1 MVVRVGLNTPSIES
15 VADSIPSIESVSQSI
30 DNVPSTGE
38 LAQSNLNTLAGLQA
52 QTDAIGYEPP
62 DETPQVFYSPST
74 KKMFVN
80 GLMFDDDDAKTAL
93 QSVAKLRDR
102 PLKPSLDIA
111 RDWTR
116 VGPKEFGSYIK
127 GIKNPQAGRLAAEN
141 FDIGGSNLKLLY
153 GRASQFF
160 GAEKYGQG
168 LVDEAIRE
176 IEKNEPFQRE
186 FTKIKSG
193 YIQDGDANES
203 HDAIDWFVA
212 NLAQQGPNL
221 LESIAAAL
229 IGGGVGAVTG
239 ANPLSAVGYA
249 VSGVLGKE
257 RYKQAVIK
265 AAKKYEKD
273 KKSLTGGERKLIREA
288 SSLAGVASIKT
299 PNIFIVD
306 SKGVAKTLRGK
317 PTKTQ
322 LDELVAKE
330 GLLGGDGVRGRITQT
345 ARDQA
350 IKGGTALG
358 IGTSSYGI
366 GLGDIYGEQREEG
379 QDDRLSA
386 ALTAIPY
393 AAMEM
398 LPEFLLAAR
407 IFSVKP
413 KKINKTLLEGTDQ
426 GGRTSRVLKGFGVG
440 GTLEGTTE
448 VAQES
453 LILANTGQLKLD
465 SPQVQNRLVNSFA
478 AGFFVGGPIG
488 AAANLLSKPSSD
500 VLDRSNSRTEP
511 NDPIDFTD
519 EQPSREEKITGAKER
534 RDALLRQQMKL
545 PASAYSEDTKE
556 LEKETTKI
564 VEEEGKKTLK
574 EKGTRDFPIAVISDT
589 KDLEKENTNLLNK
602 LDKEVATTK
611 TEDATKTVLQNPSLL
626 TMSDAKF
633 NSYSPAFP
641 SGPNATEIGITSDD
655 LYFEIKEIRQQNR
668 KKEEE
673 TIANILKNN
682 TKKEIKN
689 VEQDLKKATTTTTT
703 PKGKAKLTSADKLNT
718 MLEEIST
725 LDRTALSR
733 YELKSS
739 AKDKGKRRN
748 IASYLAMDQGLT
760 GRTNTEELSKLLAKK
775 IQTKVKLEKDGK
787 INTAQYRNVVA
798 DIEAI
803 QRYLSLLVATT
814 GTGVE
819 KRGTEAGE
827 EVAEDTTEINAL
839 RAQQQKILDRAR
851 AEQEA
856 KKIKVEDY
864 AGPFIVAKSLNSVFV
879 NNVNETINSMA
890 QGPGNIFSGITAQNM
905 PSGVMQSAIEGAIS
919 LEYLKPSN
927 KTSSAS
933 VVIRG
938 DVQTQ
943 DKLSATLR
951 MMAPIVLD
959 AFKTGA
965 VPNDSIVIE
974 DDKGIPLAAAQYS
987 IEDNAISVEMVGG
1000 VNSKAVEK
1008 IFKEIEKIRESQ
1020 GKRYTVLE
1028 SVAGAQKAFKRRGF
1042 KVAKKGDE
1050 FYSPLETNLFKD
1062 NQETETTPSEIVG
1075 GEIVGGKILYQLSE
1089 SFNNRD
1095 VQAEIANAELR
1106 ESFTPMPSGGVNF
1119 VQLEGTK
1126 EQHERF
1132 VQDAGGLIVSFGD
1145 DARKAMTQ
1153 FQIEGD
1159 TQDANTKQ
1167 ETAEVVEGK
1176 QTRDSRTTTTRDKQE
1191 TDADTTNIKGTKES
1205 VGEKKKGK
1213 AKLQVKGK
1221 EKSVRKADE
1230 KPVEKPADST
1240 GQDKVSAVD
1249 KFLRQQKVDKLTRAR
1264 AKPKDFKKKYKN
1276 TQEAWDDIKPLI
1288 PGSALI
1294 DTVPKPISDSIS
1306 TAVKESTAIKTEE
1319 IRNMFLHMTEQDF
1332 KDVGVTPAVYT
1343 DMRIAQ
1349 YEAAILDNDTK
1360 QDLLS
1365 ELVDIGW
1372 LDKRSKDYGDITFN
1386 ERAVTKARN
1395 FLNNYFG
1402 TTGFYTDNEAAV
1414 LDDVIYDRLTTELV
1428 EVGEAT
1434 GLPGIQSGSELRIQ
1448 EAIAWTKRRG
1458 RYQSIIDQRQKK
1470 KLPVLSGPA
1479 QPLETDQSA
1488 LSKITIDTQ
1497 PDYTAIQVHNLI
1509 KNQITE
1515 ALGTTKIT
1523 QPNRSVPKN
1532 KIENGFAKLSD
1543 EDKNYGINKEGD
1555 LLSDYFTDKGKL
1567 ILYKTKSAEGMAI
1580 FKPITKKNLEQRKTR
1595 IETEEKDKA
1604 ANLKKGEGLAFT
1616 NENVA
1621 ELNEVLDSKLSEQE
1635 RKEQADV
1642 IAFRKAQEAEV
1653 IAKDKLK
1660 KGEKK
1665 LIEYAIVEADNAE
1678 GYSVKTL
1685 AKAEADELTI
1695 EQTFMAGN
1703 MKEATAYKRKYLKDL
1718 EKLMEPV
1725 DPKGQEFLT
1734 KQDLSNKDI
1743 DNMLEGVDDNPDD
1756 TMFFRLDGS
1765 VIKNPVPILRVRA
1778 IVNKALGKLKLKPK
1792 ATVVK
1797 DKAELESK
1805 FPELYERAVAG
1816 RQQGDFDTTNFAAF
1830 ALGDE
1835 IVVFANNIKT
1845 EEQLKFIVA
1854 HETLGH
1860 FGLRAFVPD
1869 GKLNAVLED
1878 LYNSEGHIKAV
1889 ADIHIKNG
1897 MDKYIAIEEA
1907 MANAAATLDVS
1918 AIQRM
1923 WFAVKNFLN
1932 KIGIKFD
1939 DDLSRYILS
1948 QSRRNLRTGGG
1959 SYFNVKQL
1967 VSNMQDEYD
1976 RATQTRFYTEQVNT
1990 SLPASIFA
1998 MFGIT
2003 ANSTFGSFNNFK
2015 EVVKNKLGLD
2025 APKAIGSA
2033 LEYLQTLGN
2042 ISNRS
2047 EGLRN
2052 IFNIFGMQAK
2062 KIKSLERTY
2071 ETLTQF
2077 STRPNIFN
2085 RKYEDDIVVTTT
2097 KDYNDL
2103 IDSKK
2108 SGTEPGT
2115 VGATEEELNQ
2125 VSDLLSYAALFRA
2138 KQNGED
2144 STVAKAPSLRQEVGG
2159 GQAVNREAAKE
2170 LGDMGLV
2177 SIEEFLE
2184 GIPYDISILQDD
2196 TGKLESRKFK
2206 PESISPR
2213 VYKMYSEI
2221 RAAINKSAV
2230 DVFESSLE
2238 STTFERQDAINNF
2251 LKAIGQDSNLTGAR
2265 ETFEL
2270 IMEKY
2275 RQIRQ
2280 VDATGDKQTNYTS
2293 EAKRKSALFIREVN
2307 RALFQPLK
2315 VEDWQDGN
2323 AGVGVKE
2330 NYRFKDW
2337 NDEFKTPEPGAQP
2350 IFRFP
2355 NNNEYKRIIEGLEEL
2370 NAIFKTGK
2378 EGEAEAN
2385 TITNTI
2391 KSLFALE
2398 EATKQIEFNS
2408 KRTLMT
2414 GYVQFVR
2421 RGKYQVETIAFDKD
2435 RNRIKLDQ
2443 QYKNA
2448 MPYFQAET
2456 EQDAREIQKQVNE
2469 TFGKNPFVVRDKSGQ
2484 EIEVTLEASRSVAR
2498 TASLMSLDQNLSAF
2512 LRIADDLQINISVN
2526 DRDKIIKGLT
2536 DTGSAARQKLPRVGK
2551 AGWNKEVVRNQAMF
2565 LRAQSHLAGKTYF
2578 EHKLNTVLAS
2588 EDQWLGDRNKL
2599 NKLKET
2605 LDRVEKFGNEQ
2616 EKQVARANY
2625 DAYANMYRYSAG
2637 TTENTADEFTIYEM
2651 TGPLANIR
2659 TPKQVKPEGR
2669 GEDYKQQ
2676 AKDIL
2681 GYYASGE
2688 NIVDS
2693 TEDILENSKTGQNL
2707 KVLAVSS
2714 QLGGSVATAII
2725 NSMSMVTHSIPYL
2738 ATYNPK
2744 TGYGGGFG
2752 MSASAYHMQKAA
2764 RQMSDGVRTRLGLT
2778 EAGAE
2783 QSLANL
2789 DWMNK
2794 VAGFDPE
2801 TGEYTA
2807 DPELAE
2813 QLQIQYNISPDEAQ
2827 AVHRATSDGVLQA
2840 AQYNALVGTA
2850 RGGLTNTTSGMLKK
2864 WMSLFSYTEQL
2875 NRRATFLAA
2884 YRLQKEKLIAANA
2897 KEFNV
2902 KNITPERI
2910 AELNKE
2916 IEGEAAKFAEVAVNT
2931 SQGEYSMFNRPK
2943 ISRGPLLNSLMMYKQ
2958 FVMISIELMKN
2969 LGRNERIYFL
2979 MLLFFLSGM
2988 KGLPFGEDIMDLI
3001 DTLVQMFGIKIGT
3014 VEKELT
3020 MFIDEVA
3027 PGTSPLVM
3035 RGVLDKVTGATMST
3049 RLGFGDLIP
3058 LTGMAKAGS
3067 SFEQEVTNFLGP
3079 VYAAGEQAVAAVTL
3093 FGNYTA
3099 GKVGLK
3105 ADTTRF
3111 VDVLRSQPYGGIR
3124 AIADAYTYYDDGV
3137 ITNKQGKVLDK
3148 DVHFKEIFFRALN
3161 FYPASASYQNDIIRM
3176 TKQTGDYVKSIKI
3189 KFSEAYVKARIS
3201 GDRAE
3206 MRRIEKDVRA
3216 HNRTHRNSEFYLSD
3230 WKASANRM
3238 YDAWKLPAAERFKKF
3253 ATKKSRPDIDKLIQA
3268 YDM

>member
-30 DNVPSTGE
+30 DSAPSTGE

-168 LVDEAIRE
+168 LVDEAIKE

-265 AAKKYEKD
+265 AAKKYETKGAD
-273 KKSLTGGERKLIREA
+273 SLTGGERKLIREA
-288 SSLAGVASIKT
+288 ASLAGVASIKK
-299 PNIFIVD
+299 PNIFVVD
-306 SKGVAKTLRGK
+306 SKGVAKLTRGK

-330 GLLGGDGVRGRITQT
+330 GLLGPEKSGIRGLITET
-345 ARDQA
+345 ARQQA

-465 SPQVQNRLVNSFA
+465 SPQVQNRLVNAFA

-589 KDLEKENTNLLNK
+589 KDLEKENTNLLNR
-602 LDKEVATTK
+602 LDKEVVTTETK
-611 TEDATKTVLQNPSLL
+611 DTDTTDINVDA
-626 TMSDAKF
+626 
-633 NSYSPAFP
+633 
-641 SGPNATEIGITSDD
+641 
-655 LYFEIKEIRQQNR
+655 
-668 KKEEE
+668 

-682 TKKEIKN
+682 TKEDIKN
-689 VEQDLKKATTTTTT
+689 IEKDLNKTTTTTTT

-725 LDRTALSR
+725 LDREALSR

-739 AKDKGKRRN
+739 AKANGKRPN
-748 IASYLAMDQGLT
+748 IASYLAMDRGLS
-760 GRTNTEELSKLLAKK
+760 GRTNTEELSRILATK
-775 IQTKVKLEKDGK
+775 IQTRIKLEKEGK
-787 INTAQYRNVVA
+787 INTAKYRNVVA

-819 KRGTEAGE
+819 KRGTDAGE
-827 EVAEDTTEINAL
+827 EAAEQQRRIDVDRGRTPPTEADRIRLAREAAEDTTEINAL

-856 KKIKVEDY
+856 
-864 AGPFIVAKSLNSVFV
+864 ATTTVATTEK
-879 NNVNETINSMA
+879 
-890 QGPGNIFSGITAQNM
+890 G
-905 PSGVMQSAIEGAIS
+905 GA
-919 LEYLKPSN
+919 
-927 KTSSAS
+927 
-933 VVIRG
+933 
-938 DVQTQ
+938 
-943 DKLSATLR
+943 
-951 MMAPIVLD
+951 
-959 AFKTGA
+959 
-965 VPNDSIVIE
+965 
-974 DDKGIPLAAAQYS
+974 
-987 IEDNAISVEMVGG
+987 
-1000 VNSKAVEK
+1000 
-1008 IFKEIEKIRESQ
+1008 
-1020 GKRYTVLE
+1020 
-1028 SVAGAQKAFKRRGF
+1028 
-1042 KVAKKGDE
+1042 
-1050 FYSPLETNLFKD
+1050 
-1062 NQETETTPSEIVG
+1062 
-1075 GEIVGGKILYQLSE
+1075 
-1089 SFNNRD
+1089 
-1095 VQAEIANAELR
+1095 
-1106 ESFTPMPSGGVNF
+1106 
-1119 VQLEGTK
+1119 
-1126 EQHERF
+1126 
-1132 VQDAGGLIVSFGD
+1132 
-1145 DARKAMTQ
+1145 
-1153 FQIEGD
+1153 
-1159 TQDANTKQ
+1159 QDANTKQ
-1167 ETAEVVEGK
+1167 KTAEVVEGK

-1205 VGEKKKGK
+1205 VGEKKEGK
-1213 AKLQVKGK
+1213 AKLQVKEK

-1240 GQDKVSAVD
+1240 GQDKVDAAD

-1428 EVGEAT
+1428 EVGDAT

-1448 EAIAWTKRRG
+1448 EAIAWTKRRD

-1470 KLPVLSGPA
+1470 KLPVLSGVA
-1479 QPLETDQSA
+1479 EPLNTDQSA
-1488 LSKITIDTQ
+1488 LSETTIDTNTE
-1497 PDYTAIQVHNLI
+1497 PEYTAIQVHNLI

-1532 KIENGFAKLSD
+1532 NIEKKYAQLSD

-1567 ILYKTKSAEGMAI
+1567 ILYRTTSAEGMAV

-1595 IETEEKDKA
+1595 IETEEK
-1604 ANLKKGEGLAFT
+1604 
-1616 NENVA
+1616 
-1621 ELNEVLDSKLSEQE
+1621 
-1635 RKEQADV
+1635 
-1642 IAFRKAQEAEV
+1642 
-1653 IAKDKLK
+1653 
-1660 KGEKK
+1660 EKK
-1665 LIEYAIVEADNAE
+1665 LTEREEIE
-1678 GYSVKTL
+1678 L
-1685 AKAEADELTI
+1685 AKKAA
-1695 EQTFMAGN
+1695 
-1703 MKEATAYKRKYLKDL
+1703 LK
-1718 EKLMEPV
+1718 K
-1725 DPKGQEFLT
+1725 PKDTPQGQAFLT
-1734 KQDLSNKDI
+1734 KQDLTNKDI
-1743 DNMLEGVDDNPDD
+1743 DDILADVDDNPED
-1756 TMFFRLDGS
+1756 TMFYRLDGS

-1778 IVNKALGKLKLKPK
+1778 IVNKALGKLQLKPK

-1816 RQQGDFDTTNFAAF
+1816 KQEGDFDTANFAAF

-1835 IVVFANNIKT
+1835 IVVFADNIKT

-1923 WFAVKNFLN
+1923 WFAIKNFLN

-1990 SLPASIFA
+1990 SLPASIFG

-2003 ANSTFGSFNNFK
+2003 ANNTTGSFNGFK
-2015 EVVKNKLGLD
+2015 DIVKNKLGLD
-2025 APKAIGSA
+2025 VPKAIGSA

-2047 EGLRN
+2047 EGLRS

-2085 RKYEDDIVVTTT
+2085 KKYEDDIVVTTT
-2097 KDYNDL
+2097 KEYNDL

-2115 VGATEEELNQ
+2115 VGATQEELNQ
-2125 VSDLLSYAALFRA
+2125 VSDLLSYGALFRA

-2144 STVAKAPSLRQEVGG
+2144 STVAKPLDKDGKEISLRQEVEG
-2159 GQAVNREAAKE
+2159 GQAVNREAAKK

-2177 SIEEFLE
+2177 SIEEFLG
-2184 GIPYDISILQDD
+2184 GIPYDISIQDD
-2196 TGKLESRKFK
+2196 TGVPTTGTFK
-2206 PESISPR
+2206 AESISPR

-2251 LKAIGQDSNLTGAR
+2251 LKAIGEDSNLTGAR

-2280 VDATGDKQTNYTS
+2280 RDATGDKQTNYTS
-2293 EAKRKSALFIREVN
+2293 EAKRKSAVFIREVN
-2307 RALFQPLK
+2307 RALFEPRK

-2330 NYRFKDW
+2330 NYRSEDW
-2337 NDEFKTPEPGAQP
+2337 NDEFLRPKPGAQP

-2355 NNNEYKRIIEGLEEL
+2355 NDNEYRRIIQGLSEL
-2370 NAIFKTGK
+2370 NAIFKEGK
-2378 EGEAEAN
+2378 KGSDEAN

-2398 EATKQIEFNS
+2398 EATKQTEFNS

-2421 RGKYQVETIAFDKD
+2421 RGKYQVETVAFDKD
-2435 RNRIKLDQ
+2435 RNIIKLDQ

-2456 EQDAREIQKQVNE
+2456 EQDAREIQEQVDE
-2469 TFGKNPFVVRDKSGQ
+2469 TFGKNPFVVKDKSGQ
-2484 EIEVTLEASRSVAR
+2484 EIEVTLEASTSVAR

-2512 LRIADDLQINISVN
+2512 LRIADDLQINISVA

-2551 AGWNKEVVRNQAMF
+2551 PGWNKEVVRNQAMF

-2605 LDRVEKFGNEQ
+2605 LDRVEESGNPQ
-2616 EKQVARANY
+2616 EIQLAREAY
-2625 DAYANMYRYSAG
+2625 DEYANMYRYSAG
-2637 TTENTADEFTIYEM
+2637 TTRNTADEFTIYEM
-2651 TGPLANIR
+2651 TGPLANVR

-2669 GEDYKQQ
+2669 GEDYRQQ
-2676 AKDIL
+2676 AQDIL

-2693 TEDILENSKTGQNL
+2693 TEDILENTKIGQNL

-2752 MSASAYHMQKAA
+2752 MSASAYEMQRAA
-2764 RQMSDGVRTRLGLT
+2764 REMSDGVRTRLGLT

-2813 QLQIQYNISPDEAQ
+2813 QLQRQYNISPDEAQ

-2884 YRLQKEKLIAANA
+2884 YRLQKAKLIAANA
-2897 KEFNV
+2897 EKFSV
-2902 KNITPERI
+2902 KGITDERI

-2916 IEGEAAKFAEVAVNT
+2916 IEGEASKFAEVAVNT

-2958 FVMISIELMKN
+2958 FVMISVELMKN

-2979 MLLFFLSGM
+2979 MLLFLLSGM
-2988 KGLPFGEDIMDLI
+2988 KGLPFAEDAADLW
-3001 DTLVQMFGIKIGT
+3001 DTLMQTFGIKVGT
-3014 VEKELT
+3014 IEKELT
-3020 MFIDEVA
+3020 MFIEEVA

-3035 RGVLDKVTGATMST
+3035 RGFLDKVTGATMST

-3058 LTGMAKAGS
+3058 LTGIAKAGS

-3111 VDVLRSQPYGGIR
+3111 VDILRSQPYGGIR
-3124 AIADAYTYYDDGV
+3124 AIADAYSYYDDGV
-3137 ITNKQGKVLDK
+3137 ITNKEGKVLDK

-3176 TKQTGDYVKSIKI
+3176 TKQTGDYVKSFKM

-3201 GDRAE
+3201 KDRAE
-3206 MRRIEKDVRA
+3206 MRRIERAVRD
-3216 HNRTHRNSEFYLSD
+3216 HNRTHRDSEFYLSD

>member
-1 MVVRVGLNTPSIES
+1 
-15 VADSIPSIESVSQSI
+15 
-30 DNVPSTGE
+30 
-38 LAQSNLNTLAGLQA
+38 
-52 QTDAIGYEPP
+52 
-62 DETPQVFYSPST
+62 
-74 KKMFVN
+74 
-80 GLMFDDDDAKTAL
+80 
-93 QSVAKLRDR
+93 
-102 PLKPSLDIA
+102 
-111 RDWTR
+111 
-116 VGPKEFGSYIK
+116 
-127 GIKNPQAGRLAAEN
+127 
-141 FDIGGSNLKLLY
+141 
-153 GRASQFF
+153 
-160 GAEKYGQG
+160 
-168 LVDEAIRE
+168 
-176 IEKNEPFQRE
+176 
-186 FTKIKSG
+186 
-193 YIQDGDANES
+193 
-203 HDAIDWFVA
+203 
-212 NLAQQGPNL
+212 
-221 LESIAAAL
+221 
-229 IGGGVGAVTG
+229 
-239 ANPLSAVGYA
+239 
-249 VSGVLGKE
+249 
-257 RYKQAVIK
+257 
-265 AAKKYEKD
+265 
-273 KKSLTGGERKLIREA
+273 
-288 SSLAGVASIKT
+288 
-299 PNIFIVD
+299 
-306 SKGVAKTLRGK
+306 
-317 PTKTQ
+317 
-322 LDELVAKE
+322 
-330 GLLGGDGVRGRITQT
+330 
-345 ARDQA
+345 
-350 IKGGTALG
+350 
-358 IGTSSYGI
+358 
-366 GLGDIYGEQREEG
+366 
-379 QDDRLSA
+379 
-386 ALTAIPY
+386 
-393 AAMEM
+393 M

-465 SPQVQNRLVNSFA
+465 SPQVQNRLVNAFA

-589 KDLEKENTNLLNK
+589 KDLEKENTNLLNT
-602 LDKEVATTK
+602 LDKEVATTETK
-611 TEDATKTVLQNPSLL
+611 DTDTTDINVDA
-626 TMSDAKF
+626 
-633 NSYSPAFP
+633 
-641 SGPNATEIGITSDD
+641 
-655 LYFEIKEIRQQNR
+655 
-668 KKEEE
+668 

-682 TKKEIKN
+682 TKEEIKN
-689 VEQDLKKATTTTTT
+689 VEKDLNKTTTTTTT
-703 PKGKAKLTSADKLNT
+703 PKGKAKLTSADRLNT

-725 LDRTALSR
+725 LDRAALSK

-739 AKDKGKRRN
+739 AKVRGKRRN
-748 IASYLAMDQGLT
+748 IASYVAMDQGLS
-760 GRTNTEELSKLLAKK
+760 GRTNTEELSKILATKISKK
-775 IQTKVKLEKDGK
+775 VALEKQGK
-787 INTAQYRNVVA
+787 INTAEYRNTVA

-819 KRGTEAGE
+819 KRGTDAGE
-827 EVAEDTTEINAL
+827 EAVVDTTEIDAL
-839 RAQQQKILDRAR
+839 RAQQQQILDRAT

-864 AGPFIVAKSLNSVFV
+864 AGPFIVVEKIDPTFLSFITQSRTYEQFSPETL
-879 NNVNETINSMA
+879 ERRLKQGKTINRPRDFFIDEVLNYIRQNYIATEIRTDGALTYIGSVL
-890 QGPGNIFSGITAQNM
+890 FGIY
-905 PSGVMQSAIEGAIS
+905 EG
-919 LEYLKPSN
+919 KTFKGTVVQDN
-927 KTSSAS
+927 KGT
-933 VVIRG
+933 
-938 DVQTQ
+938 
-943 DKLSATLR
+943 
-951 MMAPIVLD
+951 
-959 AFKTGA
+959 
-965 VPNDSIVIE
+965 
-974 DDKGIPLAAAQYS
+974 PLAAADIRVEKDAIIVDPIGSLNTQATT
-987 IEDNAISVEMVGG
+987 ELFNAIEARAKEEGKSVIKVRDIQTK
-1000 VNSKAVEK
+1000 KAE
-1008 IFKEIEKIRESQ
+1008 
-1020 GKRYTVLE
+1020 
-1028 SVAGAQKAFKRRGF
+1028 AAFRKRGF
-1042 KVAKKGDE
+1042 NTQDKEDKLDGMLTLSK
-1050 FYSPLETNLFKD
+1050 SI
-1062 NQETETTPSEIVG
+1062 ETETTPN
-1075 GEIVGGKILYQLSE
+1075 EIVGGKVLYQLSE
-1089 SFNNRD
+1089 NFNNRD

-1119 VQLEGTK
+1119 VQLQGTK

-1176 QTRDSRTTTTRDKQE
+1176 QTRGSRTTTTGDKQA
-1191 TDADTTNIKGTKES
+1191 TDADTTDIKGPKES
-1205 VGEKKKGK
+1205 VGEKKEGK
-1213 AKLQVKGK
+1213 AKLQVKEK
-1221 EKSVRKADE
+1221 EKPVRKADE

-1372 LDKRSKDYGDITFN
+1372 LAKRSKDYGDTTFN

-1414 LDDVIYDRLTTELV
+1414 LDDVIYERLTTELA
-1428 EVGEAT
+1428 EIGDAT
-1434 GLPGIQSGSELRIQ
+1434 GLPGIQSGSELRIK
-1448 EAIAWTKRRG
+1448 EAIAWAKRRD

-1470 KLPVLSGPA
+1470 KLPVLSGAA

-1488 LSKITIDTQ
+1488 PSETTIDTNTE
-1497 PDYTAIQVHNLI
+1497 PEYTAIQVHNLI
-1509 KNQITE
+1509 KNHINEKASTQITNQ
-1515 ALGTTKIT
+1515 TK
-1523 QPNRSVPKN
+1523 SKPKN
-1532 KIENGFAKLSD
+1532 TIEEKYAELSD

-1555 LLSDYFTDKGKL
+1555 LLSDYFDDKGKL

-1604 ANLKKGEGLAFT
+1604 A
-1616 NENVA
+1616 
-1621 ELNEVLDSKLSEQE
+1621 S
-1635 RKEQADV
+1635 
-1642 IAFRKAQEAEV
+1642 
-1653 IAKDKLK
+1653 LK

-1725 DPKGQEFLT
+1725 DPKGQAFLT
-1734 KQDLSNKDI
+1734 KQDLTNKDI

-1756 TMFFRLDGS
+1756 TMFYRLDGS
-1765 VIKNPVPILRVRA
+1765 IIKNPVPILRVRA

-1816 RQQGDFDTTNFAAF
+1816 KQEGDFDTANFAAF

-1835 IVVFANNIKT
+1835 IVVFADNIKT
-1845 EEQLKFIVA
+1845 EEQLKFIIA

-1918 AIQRM
+1918 ALQRV
-1923 WFAVKNFLN
+1923 WFAIKNFFSS
-1932 KIGIKFD
+1932 ITGYKFD

-1959 SYFNVKQL
+1959 SYFNVKRL

-1976 RATQTRFYTEQVNT
+1976 RATQTIFYSEQVNT
-1990 SLPASIFA
+1990 SLPASIFG

-2025 APKAIGSA
+2025 VPKAIGSA

-2097 KDYNDL
+2097 KEYNDL

-2115 VGATEEELNQ
+2115 VGATQEELNQ
-2125 VSDLLSYAALFRA
+2125 VNDLLSYAALFRA

-2144 STVAKAPSLRQEVGG
+2144 STVAKAPSLRQEVEG

-2184 GIPYDISILQDD
+2184 GIPYDISIEDD
-2196 TGKLESRKFK
+2196 TGAPTTGTFK
-2206 PESISPR
+2206 AESISPR

-2251 LKAIGQDSNLTGAR
+2251 LKAIGEDSNLTGAR

-2280 VDATGDKQTNYTS
+2280 ADAGGNKETEYTS
-2293 EAKRKSALFIREVN
+2293 EAKRKSALFIREIN
-2307 RALFQPLK
+2307 RALFQSLK
-2315 VEDWQDGN
+2315 VKDWKEGN
-2323 AGVGVKE
+2323 AGVGLE
-2330 NYRFKDW
+2330 QNYRSKDW
-2337 NDEFKTPEPGAQP
+2337 ENDKPKEGAQP
-2350 IFRFP
+2350 LFRFP
-2355 NNNEYKRIIEGLEEL
+2355 NDNEYKRIIEGLEEL
-2370 NAIFKTGK
+2370 NAIFKEGK
-2378 EGEAEAN
+2378 KGEAEAN

-2398 EATKQIEFNS
+2398 EATKQTEFNS

-2414 GYVQFVR
+2414 GYIQFVR
-2421 RGKYQVETIAFDKD
+2421 RGKYQVETVAFDKD

-2456 EQDAREIQKQVNE
+2456 AQDAREIQEQVDE
-2469 TFGKNPFVVRDKSGQ
+2469 TFGKNPFVVKDKSGQ
-2484 EIEVTLEASRSVAR
+2484 EIEVTLEASTSVAR

-2588 EDQWLGDRNKL
+2588 EDQWLGNRDNL
-2599 NKLKET
+2599 NKLKEA
-2605 LDRVEKFGNEQ
+2605 LDNAEEFGNEQ
-2616 EKQVARANY
+2616 EKQIARANY
-2625 DAYANMYRYSAG
+2625 DQYANMYRYSAG
-2637 TTENTADEFTIYEM
+2637 TTRNTADEFTIYEM
-2651 TGPLANIR
+2651 TGPLANVR
-2659 TPKQVKPEGR
+2659 TPKQVKPEAR
-2669 GEDYKQQ
+2669 GEDYRQQ
-2676 AKDIL
+2676 AQDIL

-2693 TEDILENSKTGQNL
+2693 TEDILENTKVGQNL

-2752 MSASAYHMQKAA
+2752 MSASAYEMQKAA

-2884 YRLQKEKLIAANA
+2884 YRLQKAKLIAANA
-2897 KEFNV
+2897 EKFSVEG
-2902 KNITPERI
+2902 ITDERI

-2916 IEGEAAKFAEVAVNT
+2916 IEGEASKFAEVAVNT

-2958 FVMISIELMKN
+2958 FVMISVELMKN

-2979 MLLFFLSGM
+2979 MLLFLLSGM
-2988 KGLPFGEDIMDLI
+2988 KGLPFAEDAADLW
-3001 DTLVQMFGIKIGT
+3001 DTLMQTFGFKVGT
-3014 VEKELT
+3014 IEKELT
-3020 MFIDEVA
+3020 MFIEEVA
-3027 PGTSPLVM
+3027 PGASPLVM
-3035 RGVLDKVTGATMST
+3035 RGFLDKVTGATMST

-3058 LTGMAKAGS
+3058 LTGIAKAGS

-3093 FGNYTA
+3093 FGNYSA
-3099 GKVGLK
+3099 EVVGLK

-3111 VDVLRSQPYGGIR
+3111 VDILRSQPYGGIR

-3148 DVHFKEIFFRALN
+3148 DVHFREIFFRALN

-3176 TKQTGDYVKSIKI
+3176 TKQTGDYVKSFKM

-3201 GDRAE
+3201 KDRAE
-3206 MRRIEKDVRA
+3206 MRRIERDVRA